1 MFIQIAPISGSEP
14 TVLSHLFQ
22 GMVDDVISK
31 GKELS
36 DLRDQITD
44 YVTQSEDKTLE
55 TEQIAEKLQLVEEEY
70 TIILQAVSSQQVL
83 SVCLNV
89 F

>member
-1 MFIQIAPISGSEP
+1 M
-14 TVLSHLFQ
+14 
-22 GMVDDVISK
+22 ISK

-55 TEQIAEKLQLVEEEY
+55 TEQIAEKLKLVEEEY
-70 TIILQAVSSQQVL
+70 TIILSAVSSPQVL
-83 SVCLNV
+83 STSDV